1 MKLHEALRE
10 LCRKHGSIIVQKKN
24 LVYLLSDLG
33 AFEELPGM
41 REVMKALVSGGFAK
55 DLYAWSLRKGRDS
68 YLAHAEVV
76 RKSLAAKGHFR
87 EEEARFAADSVSFAF
102 GFADSVR
109 EPHAGEDGPGPED
122 GSGTGGDSVPVT
134 VPKPGRRIEFLR
146 RKAESGSDDAQ
157 YRLGMLCLEGGDG
170 AGALRWLR
178 RSAEQGNA
186 MAQTGIAVMYMEG
199 SGVAQDYEE
208 AMRWFR
214 KAAGHGNSAAEG
226 SIGNL
231 YHFGLGVSRDM
242 EEAVR
247 WYRKAAVHG
256 NSPAANNLGVLYRTG
271 DGPRQST
278 PAAACM
284 RPVRESRRAGGRRPR
299 GSGRPRC
306 AARTPP
312 SSTWGSCTIT
322 APASGR
328 IMRRQ

>member
-157 YRLGMLCLEGGDG
+157 YALKEGTVPGPSD
-170 AGALRWLR
+170 
-178 RSAEQGNA
+178 
-186 MAQTGIAVMYMEG
+186 G
-199 SGVAQDYEE
+199 SGDQQSR
-208 AMRWFR
+208 AMPWRRQALPSCIW
-214 KAAGHGNSAAEG
+214 KAA
-226 SIGNL
+226 
-231 YHFGLGVSRDM
+231 
-242 EEAVR
+242 
-247 WYRKAAVHG
+247 
-256 NSPAANNLGVLYRTG
+256 
-271 DGPRQST
+271 
-278 PAAACM
+278 
-284 RPVRESRRAGGRRPR
+284 
-299 GSGRPRC
+299 
-306 AARTPP
+306 
-312 SSTWGSCTIT
+312 
-322 APASGR
+322 ASLR
-328 IMRRQ
+328 IMRRP